1 MQKKRMTAI
10 QNKFLEFLL
19 IISMIFF
26 PLCGNIANA
35 DDAKAAEEFISN
47 VSDKALKVIHSK
59 IPEAKKTKQL
69 EGVFTDVVD
78 INWMAK
84 FAIAK
89 SWKNMSDDEKDRYL
103 RAYKQYL
110 IITYVPRFKEYNNEV
125 VKITGSKDLGNGQY
139 QVITQIIAIKGN
151 DKTILNISYRCKKD
165 SDKFKIRDI
174 TGEDFSLLSTQ
185 RSEFSAIIEKGG
197 LEKLIKT
204 LENK

>member
-1 MQKKRMTAI
+1 MITI

-47 VSDKALKVIHSK
+47 LSDKSLKIIQSK

-69 EGVFTDVVD
+69 EGVFTDVLD

-89 SWKNMSDDEKDRYL
+89 FWKTMSDNEKDRYL
-103 RAYKQYL
+103 AAYKQYL
-110 IITYVPRFKEYNNEV
+110 IKTYVPRFQEYNNEI
-125 VKITGSKDLGNGQY
+125 VKITGSKDLGNGHY
-139 QVITQIIAIKGN
+139 QVMTQIITTKGN
-151 DKTILNISYRCKKD
+151 DKTTLGISYRCKKD

-185 RSEFSAIIEKGG
+185 RSEFSAVIEKGG
-197 LEKLIKT
+197 LEKLIKN